1 MNFITDQSNQ
11 LVGNYV
17 DIYSTHNE
25 GKSVVAEKF
34 IRNLK
39 DEMNKYTTS
48 ISKNMYIDKPQEL
61 VRKYNTTTHTSI
73 KTETVSAKSNTH

>member
-48 ISKNMYIDKPQEL
+48 ISKNMYI
-61 VRKYNTTTHTSI
+61 RKYNTTTHTSI